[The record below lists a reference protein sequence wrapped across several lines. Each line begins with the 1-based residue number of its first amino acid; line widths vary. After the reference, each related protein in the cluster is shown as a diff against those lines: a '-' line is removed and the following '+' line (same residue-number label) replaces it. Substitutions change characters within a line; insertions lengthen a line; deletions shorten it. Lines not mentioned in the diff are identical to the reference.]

1 MFNGF
6 NILSII
12 AIDMIFC
19 IMALSFIS
27 IYVARIYQDIVSRPK
42 YIINWNESIINNP
55 K

>member
-1 MFNGF
+1 M
-6 NILSII
+6 SII
-12 AIDMIFC
+12 AVDMIYF
-19 IMALSFIS
+19 IMAISFIS